1 MDVEEQRVGQT
12 YVDPTIEKDIPPE
25 IAAMLARGWR
35 HTITYTTPVSSVK
48 FAFNK
53 ILKLSM
59 EHIAKHE
66 KDKKT
71 LSLIR
76 PLNSEEDKD
85 YKPTKASTMVS
96 QSSWWY
102 MDPTGEMTLRTL
114 QKRRRST
121 DLFKKR
127 AVTILGAQL
136 QRLQKL
142 LYMHLYARLREFL
155 HPDDL
160 IRLETFMTNWRDEE
174 DARRAF
180 EPVAKAYRSQGI
192 ELFKRYRKTQKA
204 VEIHLLARSKEEVLT
219 DDEKKS
225 MRLKDYKGVFEEFYQ
240 FDPLRANPP
249 T

>member
-1 MDVEEQRVGQT
+1 MLFVVDEKFKNASNTKEVLEFLNNVDVEDQRVGQT

-35 HTITYTTPVSSVK
+35 HTIAYTTPVSSVK

-96 QSSWWY
+96 S
-102 MDPTGEMTLRTL
+102 
-114 QKRRRST
+114 
-121 DLFKKR
+121 
-127 AVTILGAQL
+127 
-136 QRLQKL
+136 
-142 LYMHLYARLREFL
+142 
-155 HPDDL
+155 HPGG
-160 IRLETFMTNWRDEE
+160 TWT
-174 DARRAF
+174 
-180 EPVAKAYRSQGI
+180 PQG
-192 ELFKRYRKTQKA
+192 K
-204 VEIHLLARSKEEVLT
+204 
-219 DDEKKS
+219 
-225 MRLKDYKGVFEEFYQ
+225 
-240 FDPLRANPP
+240 
-249 T
+249 